1 MDKRLKK
8 AQRLREKLSYAPPGA
23 CARLTRRLV
32 RLMED
37 IAGG

>member
-1 MDKRLKK
+1 MVYPFLTG
-8 AQRLREKLSYAPPGA
+8 SYASPGA